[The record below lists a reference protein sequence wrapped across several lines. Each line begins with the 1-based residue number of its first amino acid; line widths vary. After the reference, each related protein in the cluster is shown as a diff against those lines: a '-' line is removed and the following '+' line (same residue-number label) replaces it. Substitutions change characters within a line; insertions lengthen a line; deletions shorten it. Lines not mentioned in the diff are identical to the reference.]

1 MKLDPPLV
9 FFLKHRE
16 RIEGWYALRREIP
29 DAAHAFLCSLAEPLQ
44 ELAPSL
50 PGPPVVLTFPK
61 HRWPKLF
68 LVRPSWQVP
77 NRAWPRAA
85 VGMEWDGKKV
95 SFDTAYSGV
104 WLDHES
110 AQVDRLRKPLLDALA
125 SLRETGKFETQG
137 SWWPAWRYEA
147 PSREDFW
154 EDLDGFRDEL
164 LERLGALWTEAA
176 PLVDKALEAA
186 EGETA

>member
-16 RIEGWYALRREIP
+16 RIEGWYALGDAVP
-29 DAAHAFLCSLAEPLQ
+29 DAAHNFFCSLADPLRK
-44 ELAPSL
+44 LAPAL
-50 PGPPVVLTFPK
+50 PGPPRVLSFPK
-61 HRWPKLF
+61 HRWPRHL
-68 LVRPSWQVP
+68 LLRPSWQVDG
-77 NRAWPRAA
+77 RGWPRVA
-85 VGMEWDGKKV
+85 VSIEWDRKKAA
-95 SFDTAYSGV
+95 FDTAYSGV
-104 WLDHES
+104 WLQQDHPAAE
-110 AQVDRLRKPLLDALA
+110 RLRLRLEEALLPVLEAGEFQAKA
-125 SLRETGKFETQG
+125 SP
-137 SWWPAWRYEA
+137 WPAWRYEA

-186 EGETA
+186 EDETA